1 MSLEQ
6 LDAFIA
12 HAQQQP
18 ELQARLRQ
26 PLDLEE
32 FLALALGAGYPLQES
47 DVIAAQLRQEQQLS
61 DSELQH
67 RAGLEARKLR
77 NFILA

>member
-18 ELQARLRQ
+18 ELQIKLQ
-26 PLDLEE
+26 Q
-32 FLALALGAGYPLQES
+32 ALAQGAGYPLQES

>member
-32 FLALALGAGYPLQES
+32 FLALAQGAGYPLQES
-47 DVIAAQLRQEQQLS
+47 DVIAAQLRQEQQL
-61 DSELQH
+61 